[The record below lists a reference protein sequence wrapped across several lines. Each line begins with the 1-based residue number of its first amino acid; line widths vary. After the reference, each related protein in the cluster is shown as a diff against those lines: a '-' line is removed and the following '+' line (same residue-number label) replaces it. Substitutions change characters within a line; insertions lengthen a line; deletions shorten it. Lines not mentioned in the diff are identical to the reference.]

1 MKTIFARINWFYDLI
16 IIFIGLAIKIFI
28 WPFVPKPYG
37 SKIASCFIHTLI
49 FNPVKIIGKID
60 PEAQMLIA
68 NHQSDI
74 DISVLE
80 CSTKRDLVW
89 VAKKE
94 LFSVPFFGLAVRVSD
109 DIAVD
114 RDSKA
119 ALVSLVRETKKRLD
133 KGRCVVMFPEGTRSN
148 GKKMRSFKPGAKVVA
163 DKYELRVQ
171 PVVLINT
178 ARYFDLKKRHAQT
191 GPITIVYLDSFIASK
206 KNPNWLSEL
215 QVTMQDVY
223 DTYLAELDS
232 RQVTEVF
239 AK

>member
-16 IIFIGLAIKIFI
+16 VILIGLTLKIMT

-37 SKIASCFIHTLI
+37 SKIASCFIHTFML
-49 FNPVKIIGKID
+49 NPVRRVGKID

-74 DISVLE
+74 DISSLE

-94 LFSVPFFGLAVRVSD
+94 LFSVPFFGLAIRISD
-109 DIAVD
+109 DIPVD

-119 ALVSLVRETKKRLD
+119 ALVSLVRESKKRID
-133 KGRCVVMFPEGTRSN
+133 QGRCVVMFPEGTRSN
-148 GKKMRSFKPGAKVVA
+148 GKKMRPFKPGAKMVA
-163 DKYELRVQ
+163 DTYGLRVQ

-178 ARYFDLKKRHAQT
+178 ARYFDLKNRSGQT
-191 GPITIVYLDSFIASK
+191 GPITVVYLDSFVASK
-206 KNPNWLSEL
+206 DDANWLSDL
-215 QVTMQDVY
+215 QVKMQAVY
-223 DTYLAELDS
+223 DEYLAKLDN
-232 RQVTEVF
+232 
-239 AK
+239 K